1 MRTLFWVYSRISSH
15 FLQDKI
21 LTLWHHRKAISQAD
35 LYSFK
40 LCVSLPMIIPSNY
53 FSAPSFSFVKS
64 HYKSY
69 TSYLDNPCFLLKAL
83 KYCLLYVHD
92 ICLYLYYS
100 IYQPVW
106 QWFVY
111 LSLLHCEYHQKK
123 NCFLSKWARIPAHC
137 LAQSRNPINYSV
149 KSKDSCSLVSQEQKS
164 DNSLIFISLCK
175 FLKRWQS

>member
-1 MRTLFWVYSRISSH
+1 MT
-15 FLQDKI
+15 
-21 LTLWHHRKAISQAD
+21 

-40 LCVSLPMIIPSNY
+40 LFVYLPMLIPSSC
-53 FSAPSFSFVKS
+53 FFFHPVSPFFSFVKS

-69 TSYLDNPCFLLKAL
+69 TSYSDNPCFLLETL
-83 KYCLLYVHD
+83 KYSLFYVCD

-100 IYQPVW
+100 IHQPIW

-123 NCFLSKWARIPAHC
+123 NCFISKWAQIPAHC

-149 KSKDSCSLVSQEQKS
+149 MSNDFCSLVSQEQKS
-164 DNSLIFISLCK
+164 HNSLIFISL
-175 FLKRWQS
+175 